1 MKKEKM
7 TMKKAIALLLSLL
20 MVASLLAGCGGSAA
34 PEAPATDAPAAE
46 APAEAPAETND
57 KPYAGVVL
65 NVLDVSYAP
74 TNGLKEY
81 LPEFEEMTGIKV
93 NLEINAY
100 ADVNTKKEVEL
111 SAGSDAYDVMHVC
124 SSTVNRL
131 GNAGWIEDLTPYL
144 EASPDY
150 QYDDIIAFA
159 RDTLTVNGTPYGVPV
174 SCETL
179 LLYYREDILAELNLE
194 VPTNPEELLAACEV
208 IAEKRPDL
216 SAIAMRGRQ
225 GQGVNMF
232 VVPTFMYALGGA
244 YWNEDRTEMLLN
256 SEDTVA
262 GIEFY
267 ANLMQNYAPAGAA
280 DFDYTASYTS
290 FAQGESVFLI
300 DSSGLVG
307 ILNDPTI
314 SAVTDVWDCAAV
326 FPDSEPCVPAFAHGL
341 CINANSQN
349 KGAAW
354 EYIQWYTGIVM
365 EERLGA
371 EVKHCGTARVSS
383 RESAAYLEALGDNN
397 FVQAFADAVPGA
409 RSDHR
414 LLELTEWAYIGDTI
428 GEAVQNIVLGADAQ
442 TTLDALQENMTA
454 FFTQEGYL
462 K

>member
-1 MKKEKM
+1 
-7 TMKKAIALLLSLL
+7 MKKAIALALSLL
-20 MVASLLAGCGGSAA
+20 IILVLFAGCAQSAPETPPA
-34 PEAPATDAPAAE
+34 ADVQEAPAVEAPAAE
-46 APAEAPAETND
+46 AND
-57 KPYAGVVL
+57 KPYAGVTL

-81 LPEFEEMTGIKV
+81 ISEFEEMTGIKV
-93 NLEINAY
+93 NLEVNAY

-111 SAGSDAYDVMHVC
+111 SAGSDAYDVMHIC

-131 GNAGWIEDLTPYL
+131 GKAGWVEDLTPYL
-144 EASPDY
+144 EASPEY
-150 QYDDIIAFA
+150 EYEDIIEFA
-159 RDTLTVNGTPYGVPV
+159 RDTLCVNGTPYGVPV

-179 LLYYREDILAELNLE
+179 LLYYREDILEELNLE
-194 VPTNPEELLAACEV
+194 VPTNPEELLAACKT
-208 IAEKRPDL
+208 IKAERSDIMP
-216 SAIAMRGRQ
+216 IAMRGRQ

-244 YWNEDRTEMLLN
+244 YWNEERTELLLN
-256 SEDTVA
+256 SENTVK

-267 ANLMQNYAPAGAA
+267 ADLLQNYAPAGAA

-290 FAQGESVFLI
+290 FAQGESAFLI

-307 ILNDPTI
+307 ILNDPSI

-326 FPDSEPCVPAFAHGL
+326 FPDSDPCVPAFAHGL
-341 CINANSQN
+341 CINTYSQN

-354 EYIQWYTGIVM
+354 EYIKWYTGITM

-383 RESAAYLEALGDNN
+383 RENAAYLEALGDNN
-397 FVQAFADAVPGA
+397 FVQAFADSIPGA

-428 GEAVQNIVLGADAQ
+428 GEAAQNIVLGADAQ
-442 TTLDALQENMTA
+442 ATLDNLQETLTA
-454 FFTQEGYL
+454 FFKQEGL
-462 K
+462 LN